1 MHYVKEVSVKDWE
14 SFEARA
20 TGTLEDF
27 KVRRAAGNGY
37 FSDPLFRGHA
47 DRSFSLVTTLERFS
61 TKPWSVKRY
70 HELMLSIAPDVISLT
85 SKDWGLDQAQ
95 IVDEGSYGP
104 PPGYEFMIYLR
115 HHGFPSPL
123 LDWTSSPYVAAFFA
137 FAPRPNLGCEA
148 VTIYELLEHL
158 GQGKEGSPSKAHI
171 IGLGPNALTHE
182 RHYIQQCQYTICKKV
197 WTTAISTAIM
207 RMPFTIVLLPK
218 INLRSTSSL
227 SRSETDSYASW
238 SQWTYTLTPSSMTRV
253 PFCKRWHIAKSRRTT
268 SNHMLERSGAMPTAQ
283 PER

>member
-182 RHYIQQCQYTICKKV
+182 RHYIQQCQYTICKKRV
-197 WTTAISTAIM
+197 DDSYLYCNHEDALHDRVIAQDQ
-207 RMPFTIVLLPK
+207 FTKYIIP
-218 INLRSTSSL
+218 ITERDRFLRKLESMDIHAYSLFHDESSL
-227 SRSETDSYASW
+227 L
-238 SQWTYTLTPSSMTRV
+238 QTLAYR
-253 PFCKRWHIAKSRRTT
+253 KIEKDD
-268 SNHMLERSGAMPTAQ
+268 L
-283 PER
+283 